1 MKANGIDLMGR
12 DRECYNG
19 RMEKPFLDEKGK
31 EEVKKHLKPIPNSHP
46 EKEYLIEL
54 VTDELTAICPFY
66 GNPDFYRL
74 RILYVPDQTVV
85 ELKSLKFYITAFRD
99 YRTTHENLLNTIFD
113 QLQELM
119 KPRYM
124 LIELDVAVRGGIK
137 TRILRESGERPRIF
151 EVETKLR
158 I

>member
-1 MKANGIDLMGR
+1 MGR
-12 DRECYNG
+12 RGKGYNG
-19 RMEKPFLDEKGK
+19 HMEKPFLDDKGK

-74 RILYVPDQTVV
+74 RILYVPDETVV

-124 LIELDVAVRGGIK
+124 LIELNVAVRGGIK
-137 TRILRESGERPRIF
+137 TRILRESGERPRIL
-151 EVETKLR
+151 EAEARLR